1 MTQTPSMHLLEN
13 NNLVE
18 VAMAQQ
24 QHQSQQ
30 QMQLQQKQ
38 KQTSPTNNNT
48 IEAWRSIQGGH
59 QWWSPPT
66 SVHQEQQQVS
76 PIGQVPQ
83 QSLVAGSVCGQVQ
96 RQSQIQSEIDQPLD
110 FSVGSLQQQRLHS
123 RVRTIH
129 ERLQSRMH
137 DNNNGTGGVQKIVR
151 GTGSRRSYSP
161 SEGSSSSSEDEGVST
176 GGSPSGPLRGT
187 ENDSC
192 EPVADRPY
200 GKVWI
205 GDNEVAW
212 RTESFKRTSPLNPCA
227 TTTTTTTTGGGTPAH
242 PHLSPPTAAPVTTP
256 DHRSPSSLHVK
267 LGISPASDALGRID
281 KEPASPESIQDA
293 DLHGEVDGP
302 ELSGDDRSI
311 ASDIQDATE
320 ANLDH
325 DSMDSDREALNLVTD
340 VSHRNSSSGT
350 SGSASSP
357 SSGVSSQIT
366 GSHQQQQHTASQ
378 QNSNNSQAVLA
389 AQLVGQQLLMHGT
402 LGTLGPQEIQTLAS
416 MLQPQPQSLQ
426 QQLQFAM
433 FQQANPAAAN
443 QAQFFLQNPGLLQSG
458 GYASRPSHPRSQS
471 MQVQAVAQAAQQ
483 QLQALQKQ
491 QALQGGGGLIGRSL
505 AQQRSPPPPG
515 TPPAVKQPPTR
526 LEPSPEETTDLEEL
540 EQFAKTFKQRRI
552 KLGFTQGDVGLA
564 MGKLYGN
571 DFSQT
576 TISRFEALNL
586 SFKNM
591 CKLKPLLQKWL
602 EDADNSLN
610 NPNSLSNPLTTP
622 EAIGRRRKKRTSI
635 ETSVRVAL
643 EKAFVQN
650 PKPTSEEITLLAD
663 SLAMEKEVV
672 RVWFCNRR
680 QKEKRINP
688 PTAAMGSPTMASP
701 APSVFA
707 SLASSMSGSPLA
719 LTTHSSSMGH
729 SHPHAT
735 PLGSPLPLALVASAG
750 GNYHPLSGKSHE

>member
-13 NNLVE
+13 NNLIE
-18 VAMAQQ
+18 AMAQQ
-24 QHQSQQ
+24 QQSPQQ
-30 QMQLQQKQ
+30 QQHHQQSQKQ
-38 KQTSPTNNNT
+38 KQNSPTNNNT
-48 IEAWRSIQGGH
+48 IEAWRSV
-59 QWWSPPT
+59 QWWSPPN
-66 SVHQEQQQVS
+66 SVHQEQVVQ
-76 PIGQVPQ
+76 P
-83 QSLVAGSVCGQVQ
+83 QSLPGSLSQS
-96 RQSQIQSEIDQPLD
+96 RQQTSEIDQPLD
-110 FSVGSLQQQRLHS
+110 FSVGSLQQQRLQS
-123 RVRTIH
+123 RNRTVH
-129 ERLQSRMH
+129 ERLQGRMQ
-137 DNNNGTGGVQKIVR
+137 DNNNGTGSGPKIAK
-151 GTGSRRSYSP
+151 GSSRRSFSP
-161 SEGSSSSSEDEGVST
+161 SDASSSGSEDEGVST
-176 GGSPSGPLRGT
+176 GGSPAGPLRGV
-187 ENDSC
+187 ENDTC
-192 EPVADRPY
+192 DQIVERPY

-212 RTESFKRTSPLNPCA
+212 RTEQSLKRTSPLNPCA
-227 TTTTTTTTGGGTPAH
+227 TTTITTATTTGGGAQTH
-242 PHLSPPTAAPVTTP
+242 PHLSPPTVAPVSTP
-256 DHRSPSSLHVK
+256 DLRSPSTLQAKH
-267 LGISPASDALGRID
+267 GISPASDALGRID

-293 DLHGEVDGP
+293 DLHGEVEGP

-311 ASDIQDATE
+311 ASDVQDANE
-320 ANLDH
+320 PHLDH
-325 DSMDSDREALNLVTD
+325 DSIDSDREALNLVTD

-357 SSGVSSQIT
+357 SSGVSSQLT
-366 GSHQQQQHTASQ
+366 GSHAGNTVG
-378 QNSNNSQAVLA
+378 SQAALA
-389 AQLVGQQLLMHGT
+389 AQLVGQQLLMHGS
-402 LGTLGPQEIQTLAS
+402 LGALSPQEIQALAS
-416 MLQPQPQSLQ
+416 TLQQQSLQ
-426 QQLQFAM
+426 QQLQQFAM
-433 FQQANPAAAN
+433 FQQANPAAAAGQLPA
-443 QAQFFLQNPGLLQSG
+443 QAQFFLQN
-458 GYASRPSHPRSQS
+458 
-471 MQVQAVAQAAQQ
+471 QVQQAVAQATQ

-491 QALQGGGGLIGRSL
+491 QALQGGGALVGRSL

-515 TPPAVKQPPTR
+515 TPPAVKQPPAR

-610 NPNSLSNPLTTP
+610 NPNSLTNPMTTP

-635 ETSVRVAL
+635 ETSVRLAL
-643 EKAFVQN
+643 EKAFCQN

-688 PTAAMGSPTMASP
+688 PSTMGSPTMTSP
-701 APSVFA
+701 SPSVFA
-707 SLASSMSGSPLA
+707 SLAGSISGSPLA
-719 LTTHSSSMGH
+719 LTTHSAGIV
-729 SHPHAT
+729 SHPHQT
-735 PLGSPLPLALVASAG
+735 PLGSPLPLALVASSG
-750 GNYHPLSGKSHE
+750 GGYHPLTGKSHE

>member
-24 QHQSQQ
+24 QQQQTQQ
-30 QMQLQQKQ
+30 QMQQQQQQQKQ

-59 QWWSPPT
+59 QWWSTPGGG
-66 SVHQEQQQVS
+66 VHQEQPQQVS
-76 PIGQVPQ
+76 PIGQVGQTQ
-83 QSLVAGSVCGQVQ
+83 QTGLVCQ
-96 RQSQIQSEIDQPLD
+96 RQQIQSEIDQPLD
-110 FSVGSLQQQRLHS
+110 FSVGSMQQQRVHS
-123 RVRTIH
+123 RARTIH
-129 ERLQSRMH
+129 ERLQGRMH
-137 DNNNGTGGVQKIVR
+137 DNNNGTTVGGQKIVR

-176 GGSPSGPLRGT
+176 GGSPTGPLRGA

-212 RTESFKRTSPLNPCA
+212 RTEQSFKRTSPLNPCA
-227 TTTTTTTTGGGTPAH
+227 TTTTTTTTGGGTPAL
-242 PHLSPPTAAPVTTP
+242 PHLSPPIAAPVTTP

-293 DLHGEVDGP
+293 DLHGDVDGH

-366 GSHQQQQHTASQ
+366 GSHQQQQHTANQ
-378 QNSNNSQAVLA
+378 QNNSNSQAALA
-389 AQLVGQQLLMHGT
+389 AQLVGQQLLMHGS
-402 LGTLGPQEIQTLAS
+402 LGALGPQEIQALAS
-416 MLQPQPQSLQ
+416 TLQQQQQSLQ
-426 QQLQFAM
+426 QQLQQFAM
-433 FQQANPAAAN
+433 FQQANPAAAGQLPA
-443 QAQFFLQNPGLLQSG
+443 QAQFFLQN
-458 GYASRPSHPRSQS
+458 
-471 MQVQAVAQAAQQ
+471 QVQQAVAQAAQ

-491 QALQGGGGLIGRSL
+491 QALQGGGGLVGRGL
-505 AQQRSPPPPG
+505 TQQRSPPPPG

-650 PKPTSEEITLLAD
+650 PKPTSEEITILAD

-719 LTTHSSSMGH
+719 LTTHSSGMGH
-729 SHPHAT
+729 SHPHPT

-750 GNYHPLSGKSHE
+750 GNYHPLGGKSHE